1 MFSSISTG
9 SIIASLKSVLHKY
22 FNAWLTRRIPQASRQ
37 QINHRNIFIM
47 PTRFGAGLL
56 MFMLLLFLLGTNYQN
71 NVIILISYLLV
82 SFFIVVLHHSF
93 FNLSGL
99 QFKATNSLQGFVD
112 STLYFP
118 LVITSKKVRF
128 TISFSF
134 DQARVKTEQVIDHSV
149 DENKS
154 SKRKPSKSKPSN
166 SALSKTTLAQLEI
179 GENNIRIPYR
189 VCQRGQ
195 YPLGRVLIISEFG
208 FGLFKAWTRLDFA
221 QQVTAYPKPIAN
233 VWTVKQQNL
242 AIEVAENNL
251 ESYQDSF
258 QPGQDEFH
266 QLQHY
271 QLGEPL
277 SRVAWKHVAQ
287 GQGWLTKQY
296 QQALS
301 GKLQLDF
308 ERLPNGTLEQRLSW
322 LSYAI
327 KDCSTKQIA
336 FSLKLPDQVV
346 EYDHSA
352 QHTLKCL
359 TALARY

>member
-1 MFSSISTG
+1 MLSTQKFTVFSSFK
-9 SIIASLKSVLHKY
+9 AACKSALNKR
-22 FNAWLTRRIPQASRQ
+22 FNTWLARRIPQHSRQ
-37 QINHRNIFIM
+37 VINHRNIFII
-47 PTRFGAGLL
+47 PTRFGAGLM

-82 SFFIVVLHHSF
+82 SLFIVILLHSF

-99 QFKATNSLQGFVD
+99 KFQATHAVQGFVD
-112 STLYFP
+112 EQLYFP
-118 LVITSKKVRF
+118 LVVTSNKVRF
-128 TISFSF
+128 NISFSF
-134 DQARVKTEQVIDHSV
+134 EQVPATFD
-149 DENKS
+149 
-154 SKRKPSKSKPSN
+154 N
-166 SALSKTTLAQLEI
+166 SASDKKVAEEKSTKGQSNQSSQVTLTEI
-179 GENNIRIPYR
+179 ILGDNNIRIPYR
-189 VCQRGQ
+189 ICKRGE
-195 YPLGRVLIISEFG
+195 YSLGRLLIISEFG
-208 FGLFKAWTRLDFA
+208 FGLFKTWTRLDFA
-221 QQVTAYPKPIAN
+221 QQVTAFPKPIAN
-233 VWTVKQQNL
+233 ALTEKQQSI
-242 AIEVAENNL
+242 AGETVENNT

-277 SRVAWKHVAQ
+277 SRVAWKHVAR

-308 ERLPNGTLEQRLSW
+308 SQLPAGSVEQRLSW

-327 KDCSTKQIA
+327 KDCSDKQIA

-346 EYDHSA
+346 EYDQSS

>member
-1 MFSSISTG
+1 MFSSISAR
-9 SIIASLKSVLHKY
+9 SIIASLKNTLHKH
-22 FNAWLTRRIPQASRQ
+22 FNAWLTRRIPQASQQ
-37 QINHRNIFIM
+37 QINHRNIFII

-56 MFMLLLFLLGTNYQN
+56 IFMLLLFLLGTNYQN

-99 QFKATNSLQGFVD
+99 QFQATNSLQGFVD
-112 STLYFP
+112 SPLYFP
-118 LVITSKKVRF
+118 LVVSSKKVRF

-134 DQARVKTEQVIDHSV
+134 DQATVKAEQALDHSA
-149 DENKS
+149 DKN
-154 SKRKPSKSKPSN
+154 KPSN
-166 SALSKTTLAQLEI
+166 SKLSKTTLAQLEI
-179 GENNIRIPYR
+179 GENKIRIPYR

-233 VWTVKQQNL
+233 VWSDKQQSL

-258 QPGQDEFH
+258 QLGQDEFH

-271 QLGEPL
+271 QFGEPL
-277 SRVAWKHVAQ
+277 SRVAWKHVAR

-301 GKLQLDF
+301 GELQLDF
-308 ERLPNGTLEQRLSW
+308 ERLPTGTLEQRLSW

-327 KDCSTKQIA
+327 KDCSAKQIA
-336 FSLKLPDQVV
+336 FSLKLPNQVV
-346 EYDHSA
+346 EYDHSR

>member
-1 MFSSISTG
+1 LLSKGKSTVFSSIIAG
-9 SIIASLKSVLHKY
+9 SIIASSKSVLHKY

-37 QINHRNIFIM
+37 QINHRNIFII

-99 QFKATNSLQGFVD
+99 KFQAKNSLQGFVD

-134 DQARVKTEQVIDHSV
+134 DQARVKTEQVLDHSV
-149 DENKS
+149 DEN
-154 SKRKPSKSKPSN
+154 KPSN

-179 GENNIRIPYR
+179 GENNIRIPYW

-195 YPLGRVLIISEFG
+195 YPLGRLLITSEFG
-208 FGLFKAWTRLDFA
+208 FGLFKTWTRLDFA
-221 QQVTAYPKPIAN
+221 QQVTAYPKTIAN
-233 VWTVKQQNL
+233 AWTDKQQNL
-242 AIEVAENNL
+242 AIEVVENNL

-258 QPGQDEFH
+258 QSGQDEFH

-336 FSLKLPDQVV
+336 FSLKLPNQVV

>member
-1 MFSSISTG
+1 MFSSIKSG
-9 SIIASLKSVLHKY
+9 LKSLLNKR
-22 FNAWLTRRIPQASRQ
+22 FNAWLSRRIPQHSQ
-37 QINHRNIFIM
+37 QVINHRNIFII
-47 PTRFGAGLL
+47 PTRFGVGLM

-99 QFKATNSLQGFVD
+99 RFQAISSLQGFVD
-112 STLYFP
+112 SPLYFP
-118 LVITSKKVRF
+118 LVVTSKKTRFNIRF
-128 TISFSF
+128 TF
-134 DQARVKTEQVIDHSV
+134 DQPPVKLEQEIDHREV
-149 DENKS
+149 KNNTLKS
-154 SKRKPSKSKPSN
+154 QFDHV
-166 SALSKTTLAQLEI
+166 TLTELAV
-179 GENNIRIPYR
+179 GENNIRIPYFVR
-189 VCQRGQ
+189 KRGE
-195 YPLGRVLIISEFG
+195 YSLGRVLIISEFG
-208 FGLFKAWTRLDFA
+208 FGLFRTWTRLDFA
-221 QQVTAYPKPIAN
+221 QQVTAYPEPIEN
-233 VWTVKQQNL
+233 IWTDKQQSV
-242 AIEVAENNL
+242 AGEEVENNV

-266 QLQHY
+266 QLQQY

-277 SRVAWKHVAQ
+277 SRVAWKQVAR

-301 GKLQLDF
+301 GKLELDF
-308 ERLPNGTLEQRLSW
+308 EHLPSGTLEQRLSW

-327 KDCSTKQIA
+327 KDCSDKQIA
-336 FSLKLPDQVV
+336 FSLKLPNQVV
-346 EYDHSA
+346 EYDQSS

>member
-1 MFSSISTG
+1 VFSSISSG
-9 SIIASLKSVLHKY
+9 SIIASLKSALHKH
-22 FNAWLTRRIPQASRQ
+22 FNAWLSRRIPQASRQ

-56 MFMLLLFLLGTNYQN
+56 MFVLLLFLLGTNYQN

-82 SFFIVVLHHSF
+82 SFSIVVLHHSF

-99 QFKATNSLQGFVD
+99 QFQATNGLQGFVD
-112 STLYFP
+112 SPLYFP

-134 DQARVKTEQVIDHSV
+134 DQARVNTEQLLDHSV
-149 DENKS
+149 EEN
-154 SKRKPSKSKPSN
+154 KPSKLNPSN

-179 GENNIRIPYR
+179 GENNIRIPYQ

-233 VWTVKQQNL
+233 VWTDKQQNL

-258 QPGQDEFH
+258 QSGQDEFH

-336 FSLKLPDQVV
+336 FSLKLPNQVV

>member
-1 MFSSISTG
+1 MFSSISAG
-9 SIIASLKSVLHKY
+9 SIIASLKSLLHKY
-22 FNAWLTRRIPQASRQ
+22 FNAWLIRRIPQASRQ
-37 QINHRNIFIM
+37 QINHRNIFII
-47 PTRFGAGLL
+47 PTRFGASWL

-99 QFKATNSLQGFVD
+99 QFQATNALQGFVD

-118 LVITSKKVRF
+118 LVITSKKARF

-134 DQARVKTEQVIDHSV
+134 DQATAKTDQVLNHRVE
-149 DENKS
+149 EN
-154 SKRKPSKSKPSN
+154 KPSN
-166 SALSKTTLAQLEI
+166 SALSKKTSAQLEI
-179 GENNIRIPYR
+179 GENNIRIPYQ

-233 VWTVKQQNL
+233 VWTDKQQNL

-258 QPGQDEFH
+258 QSGQDEFH

-327 KDCSTKQIA
+327 KDCSTKQIS
-336 FSLKLPDQVV
+336 FSLKLPNQVV
-346 EYDHSA
+346 DYDHSA

>member
-1 MFSSISTG
+1 MLTQQKRTIFSSI
-9 SIIASLKSVLHKY
+9 ILALKAFLQKR
-22 FNAWLTRRIPQASRQ
+22 FNAWLTRRIPQDSQQ
-37 QINHRNIFIM
+37 QINHRNIFII
-47 PTRFGAGLL
+47 PTRFGAGFVL
-56 MFMLLLFLLGTNYQN
+56 FMLLLFLLGTNYQN

-99 QFKATNSLQGFVD
+99 RFKATSSIQGFVD
-112 STLYFP
+112 SQQHFP
-118 LVITSKKVRF
+118 LVVTSNKARF
-128 TISFSF
+128 NISFSF
-134 DQARVKTEQVIDHSV
+134 AQPIVLTEQQLDKQVTENNFAQITLQQLV
-149 DENKS
+149 VGENK
-154 SKRKPSKSKPSN
+154 
-166 SALSKTTLAQLEI
+166 
-179 GENNIRIPYR
+179 IRVPYL

-195 YPLGRVLIISEFG
+195 YALGRVLIVSEFG
-208 FGLFKAWTRLDFA
+208 FGLFRTWTRLDFA
-221 QQVTAYPKPIAN
+221 QQVTAYPKPVSYA
-233 VWTVKQQNL
+233 WSDSQQNV
-242 AIEVAENNL
+242 AGDEVKNSI

-277 SRVAWKHVAQ
+277 SRVAWKHVAR
-287 GQGWLTKQY
+287 GQGWLTKKY

-308 ERLPNGTLEQRLSW
+308 EYLPAGTLEQRLSW

-327 KDCSTKQIA
+327 KDCSDKQIA
-336 FSLKLPDQVV
+336 FSLKLPNQMIK
-346 EYDHSA
+346 YDNSS

-359 TALARY
+359 AALARY

>member
-1 MFSSISTG
+1 MFSSVTAG
-9 SIIASLKSVLHKY
+9 LKGALNKR
-22 FNAWLTRRIPQASRQ
+22 FNTWLARRIPQHSQ
-37 QINHRNIFIM
+37 QVINHRNIFII
-47 PTRFGAGLL
+47 PTRFGAGLM
-56 MFMLLLFLLGTNYQN
+56 MFMLLIFLLGTNYQN

-93 FNLSGL
+93 FNFSGL
-99 QFKATNSLQGFVD
+99 KFQATSSLQGFVD
-112 STLYFP
+112 AQLYFP
-118 LVITSKKVRF
+118 LVVTSNKARF
-128 TISFSF
+128 NISFSF
-134 DQARVKTEQVIDHSV
+134 AQAPAKLEQKIDNSLSDNKQIESQSLKSQLDQVKLTELTV
-149 DENKS
+149 
-154 SKRKPSKSKPSN
+154 
-166 SALSKTTLAQLEI
+166 

-189 VCQRGQ
+189 VCKRGE

-208 FGLFKAWTRLDFA
+208 FGLFRTWTRLDFA

-233 VWTVKQQNL
+233 HWTDKQQSI
-242 AIEVAENNL
+242 AGEEAENNV

-271 QLGEPL
+271 KLGEPL
-277 SRVAWKHVAQ
+277 SRVAWKHVAR

-301 GKLQLDF
+301 GKLELDF
-308 ERLPNGTLEQRLSW
+308 EHLPAGTLEQRLSW

-327 KDCSTKQIA
+327 KDCSDKQIA
-336 FSLKLPDQVV
+336 FSLKLPNQMI
-346 EYDHSA
+346 EYDHSS

-359 TALARY
+359 SALARY